1 MCPPTLIIPNDGPL
15 DSFQPLDLR
24 GADESVD
31 RTVETTGQLFRLWV
45 LWVQDALEPEAI
57 D

>member
-1 MCPPTLIIPNDGPL
+1 V
-15 DSFQPLDLR
+15 LDLR

-31 RTVETTGQLFRLWV
+31 RTVETTGQLFRLRV

-57 D
+57 DKSDDLVDQSIQVDAG